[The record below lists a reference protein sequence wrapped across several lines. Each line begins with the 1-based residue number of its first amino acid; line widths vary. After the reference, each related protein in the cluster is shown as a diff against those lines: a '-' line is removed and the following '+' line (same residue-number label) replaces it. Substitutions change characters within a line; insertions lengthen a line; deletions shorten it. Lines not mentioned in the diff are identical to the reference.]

1 MKLRILNLNN
11 TLHKLS
17 FSYIFN
23 FKKDKAFSVST
34 ILSSLALILGISIL
48 ITVMSVMNG
57 FREQLVDSL
66 SGVNGDIT
74 IYNANKDKIKKIQEK
89 NPSISFVENFQS
101 RVITSNENGIEG
113 LLMKSLNKDDIYKI
127 PKINQNI
134 FEIEKNIDNWV
145 FIGVELARSLD
156 LKVGMPLQINIPGNS
171 MTILGPVLNSRNL
184 TIKGTFNTGVYDF
197 DKYFIFSNIE
207 QFKNNISNK
216 VIDVYFNNKDFDY
229 SDLDGLNYSTWEDQ
243 NQTLAQALSTE
254 KNVMFVILFFI
265 IVISSF
271 TIISNQ
277 IFFIKEKYKDIVL
290 LKALGIKQSK
300 ICFLFFLNSFFISF
314 FSIVIGT
321 CLGLLLST
329 NIDSVENFLS
339 YLLNFE
345 LWNNEIRYLASMPYS
360 IKFNDIVFIVS
371 ISLFSSLIASY
382 IPILRI
388 FRIKPNLILR

>member
-1 MKLRILNLNN
+1 MNN

-57 FREQLVDSL
+57 FREQLVESL

-74 IYNANKDKIKKIQEK
+74 IYDANKDKIKKIQEK
-89 NPSISFVENFQS
+89 NPSISFVENLQS

-113 LLMKSLNKDDIYKI
+113 LLMKSLNKEDIYKI

-145 FIGVELARSLD
+145 FIGVELARSLN
-156 LKVGMPLQINIPGNS
+156 LKVGMPIQINIPGNS
-171 MTILGPVLNSRNL
+171 MTILGPVLNSRQL
-184 TIKGTFNTGVYDF
+184 TIKGIFNTGVYDF
-197 DKYFIFSNIE
+197 DKYFIFSNID

-216 VIDVYFNNKDFDY
+216 VIDVYLNNKNFDY

-277 IFFIKEKYKDIVL
+277 IFFIKEKYKDIIL

-300 ICFLFFLNSFFISF
+300 ICFIFFLNSFFISF

-321 CLGLLLST
+321 RLGLLLST

-345 LWNNEIRYLASMPYS
+345 LWNNEIRYLTSMPYS
-360 IKFNDIVFIVS
+360 IKLNDIVFIVC
-371 ISLFSSLIASY
+371 ISLFSSLVASY

>member
-1 MKLRILNLNN
+1 MNN

-57 FREQLVDSL
+57 FREQLVESL

-74 IYNANKDKIKKIQEK
+74 IYDANKDKIKKIQEK

-113 LLMKSLNKDDIYKI
+113 LLMKSLNKEDIYKI

-145 FIGVELARSLD
+145 FIGVELARSLN
-156 LKVGMPLQINIPGNS
+156 LKVGMPIQINIPGNS
-171 MTILGPVLNSRNL
+171 MTILGPVLNSRQL
-184 TIKGTFNTGVYDF
+184 TIKGIFNTGVYDF
-197 DKYFIFSNIE
+197 DKYFIFSNID
-207 QFKNNISNK
+207 QFKNNINNT
-216 VIDVYFNNKDFDY
+216 VIDVYLNNKDFDY

-277 IFFIKEKYKDIVL
+277 IFFIKEKYKDIIL

-300 ICFLFFLNSFFISF
+300 ICLIFFLNSFFISF

-360 IKFNDIVFIVS
+360 IKLNDIVFIVS
-371 ISLFSSLIASY
+371 ISLSSSLIASY

>member
-1 MKLRILNLNN
+1 MNN

-57 FREQLVDSL
+57 FREQLVESL

-74 IYNANKDKIKKIQEK
+74 IYDANKDKIKKIQEK
-89 NPSISFVENFQS
+89 NPSISFVENIQS

-113 LLMKSLNKDDIYKI
+113 LLMKSLNKEDIYKI

-145 FIGVELARSLD
+145 FIGVELARSLN
-156 LKVGMPLQINIPGNS
+156 LKVGMPIQINIPGNS
-171 MTILGPVLNSRNL
+171 MTILGPVLNSRQL
-184 TIKGTFNTGVYDF
+184 TIKGIFNTGVYDF
-197 DKYFIFSNIE
+197 DKYFIFSNID
-207 QFKNNISNK
+207 QFKNNINNR
-216 VIDVYFNNKDFDY
+216 VIDVYLNKKGFDY

-290 LKALGIKQSK
+290 LKALGVKQSK
-300 ICFLFFLNSFFISF
+300 ICFLFFLNSFIISF
-314 FSIVIGT
+314 FSIVLGT

-329 NIDSVENFLS
+329 NIDAVENFLS

-360 IKFNDIVFIVS
+360 IKLNDIVFIVS

-388 FRIKPNLILR
+388 LRIKPNLILR

>member
-1 MKLRILNLNN
+1 LNN

-74 IYNANKDKIKKIQEK
+74 IYDANEDKIEQIKEK
-89 NPSISFVENFQS
+89 NPSISLVQNVQS
-101 RVITSNENGIEG
+101 RVIASNEKGIEG
-113 LLMKSLNKDDIYKI
+113 LLMKSLYKEDLYKI

-134 FEIEKNIDNWV
+134 FEIEREIDNWV
-145 FIGVELARSLD
+145 FIGIELARSLN
-156 LKVGMPLQINIPGNS
+156 LKVGMPFQINIPGKS
-171 MTILGPVLNSRNL
+171 MTILGPVLNSKEL
-184 TIKGTFNTGVYDF
+184 IIKGTFNTGVYDF

-207 QFKNNISNK
+207 QFNTNINSS
-216 VIDVYFNNKDFDY
+216 VIDIYLNSNDFDY
-229 SDLDGLNYSTWEDQ
+229 SDLDGVNYSTWEDQ

-265 IVISSF
+265 IIISSF

-277 IFFIKEKYKDIVL
+277 IFFIKEKYKDIIL
-290 LKALGIKQSK
+290 LKALGIRQSK

-314 FSIVIGT
+314 FSIILGT

-329 NIDSVENFLS
+329 NIDSVESFLS

-345 LWNNEIRYLASMPYS
+345 LWNNEIRYLTSMPYS
-360 IKFNDIVFIVS
+360 IRLNDIVFIVI

-388 FRIKPNLILR
+388 FKIKPNLILR

>member
-1 MKLRILNLNN
+1 MNN

-57 FREQLVDSL
+57 FREQLVESL

-74 IYNANKDKIKKIQEK
+74 IYDAKKDKIEQIKKK
-89 NPSISFVENFQS
+89 NPSISLVQNVQS
-101 RVITSNENGIEG
+101 RVITSNEKGIEG
-113 LLMKSLNKDDIYKI
+113 LLMKSLYKEDLYKI

-134 FEIEKNIDNWV
+134 FEIERETDNWV
-145 FIGVELARSLD
+145 FIGVELARSLN
-156 LKVGMPLQINIPGNS
+156 LKVGMPLQINIPGKS
-171 MTILGPVLNSRNL
+171 MTILGPVLNSKEL
-184 TIKGTFNTGVYDF
+184 IIKGIFNTGVYDF

-207 QFKNNISNK
+207 LFNKNINSS
-216 VIDVYFNNKDFDY
+216 VIDIYLNGKDFDY
-229 SDLDGLNYSTWEDQ
+229 TDLDGVNYSTWEDQ

-265 IVISSF
+265 IIISSF

-277 IFFIKEKYKDIVL
+277 IFFIKEKYKDIIL
-290 LKALGIKQSK
+290 LKALGIRQSK

-314 FSIVIGT
+314 FSIILGT

-329 NIDSVENFLS
+329 NIDSVESFLS

-345 LWNNEIRYLASMPYS
+345 LWNNEIRYLTSMPYS
-360 IKFNDIVFIVS
+360 IRLNDIVFIVS

-388 FRIKPNLILR
+388 FKIKPNLILR

>member
-1 MKLRILNLNN
+1 MNN

-57 FREQLVDSL
+57 FREQLVESL

-74 IYNANKDKIKKIQEK
+74 IYDANKDKIKKIQEK
-89 NPSISFVENFQS
+89 NPSISFVENLQS

-113 LLMKSLNKDDIYKI
+113 LLMKSLNKEDIYKI

-145 FIGVELARSLD
+145 FIGVELARSLN
-156 LKVGMPLQINIPGNS
+156 LKVGMPIQINIPGNS
-171 MTILGPVLNSRNL
+171 MTILGPVLNSRQL
-184 TIKGTFNTGVYDF
+184 TIKGIFNTGVYDF
-197 DKYFIFSNIE
+197 DKYFIFSNID

-216 VIDVYFNNKDFDY
+216 VIDVYLNNKNFDY
-229 SDLDGLNYSTWEDQ
+229 GDLDGLNYSTWEDQ

-277 IFFIKEKYKDIVL
+277 IFFIKEKYKDIIL

-300 ICFLFFLNSFFISF
+300 ICFIFFLNSFFISF

-345 LWNNEIRYLASMPYS
+345 LWNNEIRYLTSMPYS
-360 IKFNDIVFIVS
+360 IKLNDIVFIVS
-371 ISLFSSLIASY
+371 ISLFSSLVASY

>member
-1 MKLRILNLNN
+1 MNN

-57 FREQLVDSL
+57 FREQLVESL

-74 IYNANKDKIKKIQEK
+74 IYDANKDKIKKIQEK
-89 NPSISFVENFQS
+89 NPSISFVENIQS

-113 LLMKSLNKDDIYKI
+113 LLMKSLNKEDIYKI

-145 FIGVELARSLD
+145 FIGVELARSLN
-156 LKVGMPLQINIPGNS
+156 LKVGMPVQINIPGNS
-171 MTILGPVLNSRNL
+171 MTILGPVLNSRQL
-184 TIKGTFNTGVYDF
+184 TIKGIFNTGVYDF
-197 DKYFIFSNIE
+197 DKYFIFSNID
-207 QFKNNISNK
+207 QFKNNINNK
-216 VIDVYFNNKDFDY
+216 VIDVYLNNEDFDY

-277 IFFIKEKYKDIVL
+277 IFFIKEKYKDIIL

-300 ICFLFFLNSFFISF
+300 ICFIFFLNSFFISF

-345 LWNNEIRYLASMPYS
+345 LWNNEIRYLTSMPYS
-360 IKFNDIVFIVS
+360 IKLNDIVFIVS
-371 ISLFSSLIASY
+371 ISLFSSLVASY

>member
-1 MKLRILNLNN
+1 MNN

-57 FREQLVDSL
+57 FRDQLVDSL

-74 IYNANKDKIKKIQEK
+74 IYNADKDKIKKIQEK
-89 NPSISFVENFQS
+89 NPTISFVENIQA

-145 FIGVELARSLD
+145 FIGVELARSLN

-171 MTILGPVLNSRNL
+171 MTILGPVLNSRQL
-184 TIKGTFNTGVYDF
+184 IIKGIFNTGVYDF

-207 QFKNNISNK
+207 QFKNNTSNK
-216 VIDVYFNNKDFDY
+216 VIDVYFNKKDFDY

-254 KNVMFVILFFI
+254 KNVMFIILFFI

-321 CLGLLLST
+321 CLGLLLSI

-360 IKFNDIVFIVS
+360 IKLNDIVFIVS
-371 ISLFSSLIASY
+371 ISLSSSLIASY

>member
-1 MKLRILNLNN
+1 MNN

-17 FSYIFN
+17 FAYIFN

-74 IYNANKDKIKKIQEK
+74 IYDANEDKIEQIKEK
-89 NPSISFVENFQS
+89 NPSISLVQNVQS
-101 RVITSNENGIEG
+101 RVIASNEKGIEG
-113 LLMKSLNKDDIYKI
+113 LLMKSLYKEDLYKI

-134 FEIEKNIDNWV
+134 FEIEREIDNWV
-145 FIGVELARSLD
+145 FIGIELARSLN
-156 LKVGMPLQINIPGNS
+156 LKVGMPFQINIPGKS
-171 MTILGPVLNSRNL
+171 MTILGPVLNSKEL
-184 TIKGTFNTGVYDF
+184 IIKGTFNTGVYDF

-207 QFKNNISNK
+207 QFNTNINSS
-216 VIDVYFNNKDFDY
+216 VIDIYLNSNDFDY
-229 SDLDGLNYSTWEDQ
+229 SDLDGVNYSTWEDQ

-265 IVISSF
+265 IIISSF

-277 IFFIKEKYKDIVL
+277 IFFIKEKYKDIIL
-290 LKALGIKQSK
+290 LKALGIRQSK

-314 FSIVIGT
+314 FSIILGT

-329 NIDSVENFLS
+329 NIDSVESFLS

-345 LWNNEIRYLASMPYS
+345 LWNNEIRYLTSMPYS
-360 IKFNDIVFIVS
+360 IRVNDIVFIVS

-382 IPILRI
+382 VPILRI
-388 FRIKPNLILR
+388 FKIKPNLILR

>member
-1 MKLRILNLNN
+1 MNN

-57 FREQLVDSL
+57 FREQLVESL

-74 IYNANKDKIKKIQEK
+74 IYDANKDKIKKIQEK
-89 NPSISFVENFQS
+89 NPSISFVENIQS

-113 LLMKSLNKDDIYKI
+113 LLMKSLNKEDIYKI

-145 FIGVELARSLD
+145 FIGVELARSLN
-156 LKVGMPLQINIPGNS
+156 LKVGMPIQINIPGNS
-171 MTILGPVLNSRNL
+171 MTILGPVLNSRQL
-184 TIKGTFNTGVYDF
+184 TIKGIFNTGVYDF
-197 DKYFIFSNIE
+197 DKYFIFSNID

-216 VIDVYFNNKDFDY
+216 VIDVYLNNKNFDY

-314 FSIVIGT
+314 FSIFIGT
-321 CLGLLLST
+321 CLGLMLST

-345 LWNNEIRYLASMPYS
+345 LWNNEIRYLTSMPYS
-360 IKFNDIVFIVS
+360 IKLYDIVFIVS
-371 ISLFSSLIASY
+371 ISLSSSLIASY

>member
-1 MKLRILNLNN
+1 MNN

-17 FSYIFN
+17 FAYIFN
-23 FKKDKAFSVST
+23 FRKDKAFSVST

-57 FREQLVDSL
+57 FREQLVESL

-74 IYNANKDKIKKIQEK
+74 IYDANEDKIKQIKEK
-89 NPSISFVENFQS
+89 NPSISLVQNIQS
-101 RVITSNENGIEG
+101 RVITSNEKGIEG
-113 LLMKSLNKDDIYKI
+113 LLMKSLYKEDLYKI

-134 FEIEKNIDNWV
+134 FEIEREIDNWV
-145 FIGVELARSLD
+145 FIGIELARSLN
-156 LKVGMPLQINIPGNS
+156 LKVGMPFQINIPGKS
-171 MTILGPVLNSRNL
+171 MTILGPVLNSKDL
-184 TIKGTFNTGVYDF
+184 IIKGIFNTGVYDF

-207 QFKNNISNK
+207 QFNTNINSS
-216 VIDVYFNNKDFDY
+216 VIDIYLNSNDFDY
-229 SDLDGLNYSTWEDQ
+229 SDLDGVNYSTWEDQ

-265 IVISSF
+265 IIISSF

-277 IFFIKEKYKDIVL
+277 IFFIKEKYKDIIL
-290 LKALGIKQSK
+290 LKALGIRQSK
-300 ICFLFFLNSFFISF
+300 ICFIFFLNSFFISF
-314 FSIVIGT
+314 FSIILGT

-329 NIDSVENFLS
+329 NIDSVESFLS

-345 LWNNEIRYLASMPYS
+345 LWNNEIRYLTSMPYS
-360 IKFNDIVFIVS
+360 IRLNDIVFIVS

-388 FRIKPNLILR
+388 FKIKPNLILR

>member
-1 MKLRILNLNN
+1 MNN

-57 FREQLVDSL
+57 FREQLVESL

-74 IYNANKDKIKKIQEK
+74 IYDANKDKIKKIQEK
-89 NPSISFVENFQS
+89 NPSISFVENIQS

-113 LLMKSLNKDDIYKI
+113 LLMKSLNKEDIYKI
-127 PKINQNI
+127 PKINQNL

-145 FIGVELARSLD
+145 FIGVELARSLN
-156 LKVGMPLQINIPGNS
+156 LKVGMPIQINIPGNY
-171 MTILGPVLNSRNL
+171 MTILGPVLNSRQL
-184 TIKGTFNTGVYDF
+184 TIKGIFNTGVYDF
-197 DKYFIFSNIE
+197 DKYFIFSNID
-207 QFKNNISNK
+207 QFKNNISSR
-216 VIDVYFNNKDFDY
+216 VTDVYLNNKDFDY

-277 IFFIKEKYKDIVL
+277 IFFIKEKYKDIIL

-300 ICFLFFLNSFFISF
+300 ICFIFFLNSFFISF
-314 FSIVIGT
+314 FSIIIGT

-345 LWNNEIRYLASMPYS
+345 LWNNEIRYLTSMPYS
-360 IKFNDIVFIVS
+360 IKLNDIVFIVS
-371 ISLFSSLIASY
+371 ISLFSSLVASY

>member
-1 MKLRILNLNN
+1 MNN

-57 FREQLVDSL
+57 FREQLVESL

-74 IYNANKDKIKKIQEK
+74 IYDANKDKIKKIKEK
-89 NPSISFVENFQS
+89 NPSISFVENLQS

-113 LLMKSLNKDDIYKI
+113 LLMKSLNKEDIYKI

-145 FIGVELARSLD
+145 FIGVELARSLN
-156 LKVGMPLQINIPGNS
+156 LKVGMPIQINIPGNS
-171 MTILGPVLNSRNL
+171 MTILGPVLNSRQL
-184 TIKGTFNTGVYDF
+184 TIKGIFNTGVYDF
-197 DKYFIFSNIE
+197 DKYFIFSNID

-216 VIDVYFNNKDFDY
+216 VIDVYLNNKNFDY

-277 IFFIKEKYKDIVL
+277 IFFIKEKYKDIIL

-300 ICFLFFLNSFFISF
+300 ICFIFFLNSFFISF

-345 LWNNEIRYLASMPYS
+345 LWNNEIRYLTSMPYS
-360 IKFNDIVFIVS
+360 IKFNDIIFIVS
-371 ISLFSSLIASY
+371 VSLFSSLVASF

>member
-1 MKLRILNLNN
+1 LNN

-57 FREQLVDSL
+57 FREQLVESL

-74 IYNANKDKIKKIQEK
+74 IYDANKDKIKKIQEK
-89 NPSISFVENFQS
+89 NPSISFVENIQS

-113 LLMKSLNKDDIYKI
+113 LLMKSLNKEDIYKI

-145 FIGVELARSLD
+145 FIGVELARSLN
-156 LKVGMPLQINIPGNS
+156 LKVGMPIQINIPGNS
-171 MTILGPVLNSRNL
+171 MTILGPVLNSRQL
-184 TIKGTFNTGVYDF
+184 TIKGIFNTGVYDF
-197 DKYFIFSNIE
+197 DKYFIFSNID

-216 VIDVYFNNKDFDY
+216 VIDVYLNNKNFDY

-277 IFFIKEKYKDIVL
+277 IFFIKEKYKDIIL

-300 ICFLFFLNSFFISF
+300 ICFIFFLNSFFISF

-345 LWNNEIRYLASMPYS
+345 LWNNEIRYLTSMPYS
-360 IKFNDIVFIVS
+360 IKLNDIVFIVS
-371 ISLFSSLIASY
+371 ISLFSSLVASY

>member
-1 MKLRILNLNN
+1 MNN

-17 FSYIFN
+17 FAYIFN
-23 FKKDKAFSVST
+23 FRKDKAFSVST

-74 IYNANKDKIKKIQEK
+74 IYDANEDKIEQIKEK
-89 NPSISFVENFQS
+89 NPSISLVQNVQS
-101 RVITSNENGIEG
+101 RVIASNEKGIEG
-113 LLMKSLNKDDIYKI
+113 LLMKSLYKEDLYKI

-134 FEIEKNIDNWV
+134 FEIEREIDNWV
-145 FIGVELARSLD
+145 FIGIELARSLN
-156 LKVGMPLQINIPGNS
+156 LKVGMPFQINIPGKS
-171 MTILGPVLNSRNL
+171 MTILGPVLNSKEL
-184 TIKGTFNTGVYDF
+184 IIKGTFNTGVYDF
-197 DKYFIFSNIE
+197 DKYYIFSNIE
-207 QFKNNISNK
+207 QFNTNINSS
-216 VIDVYFNNKDFDY
+216 VIDIYLNSNDFDY
-229 SDLDGLNYSTWEDQ
+229 SDLDGVNYSTWEDQ

-265 IVISSF
+265 IIISSF

-277 IFFIKEKYKDIVL
+277 IFFIKEKYKDIIL
-290 LKALGIKQSK
+290 LKALGIRQSK

-314 FSIVIGT
+314 FSIILGT

-329 NIDSVENFLS
+329 NIDSVESFLS

-345 LWNNEIRYLASMPYS
+345 LWNNEIRYLTSMPYS
-360 IKFNDIVFIVS
+360 IRVNDIVFIVS

-382 IPILRI
+382 VPILRI
-388 FRIKPNLILR
+388 FKIKPNLILR

>member
-1 MKLRILNLNN
+1 MNN

-57 FREQLVDSL
+57 FREQLVESL

-74 IYNANKDKIKKIQEK
+74 IYDANKDKIKKIQEK
-89 NPSISFVENFQS
+89 NPSISFVENIQS

-113 LLMKSLNKDDIYKI
+113 LLMKSLNKEDIYKI

-145 FIGVELARSLD
+145 FIGVELARSLN
-156 LKVGMPLQINIPGNS
+156 LKVGMPIQINIPGNS
-171 MTILGPVLNSRNL
+171 MTILGPVLNSRQL
-184 TIKGTFNTGVYDF
+184 TIKGIFNTGVYDF
-197 DKYFIFSNIE
+197 DKYFIFSNID
-207 QFKNNISNK
+207 QFKNNTSNK
-216 VIDVYFNNKDFDY
+216 VIDVYLNNKKFDY
-229 SDLDGLNYSTWEDQ
+229 RDLDGLNYSTWEDQ

-277 IFFIKEKYKDIVL
+277 IFFIKEKYKDIIL

-300 ICFLFFLNSFFISF
+300 ICFIFFLNSFFISF

-345 LWNNEIRYLASMPYS
+345 LWNNEIRFLTSMPYS
-360 IKFNDIVFIVS
+360 VKLNDIVFIVS
-371 ISLFSSLIASY
+371 ISLFSSLVASY

>member
-1 MKLRILNLNN
+1 MNN

-57 FREQLVDSL
+57 FREQLVESL

-74 IYNANKDKIKKIQEK
+74 IYDANKDKIKKIHEK
-89 NPSISFVENFQS
+89 NPSISFVENLQS
-101 RVITSNENGIEG
+101 RVITTNENGIEG
-113 LLMKSLNKDDIYKI
+113 LLMKSLNKEDIYKI

-145 FIGVELARSLD
+145 FIGVELARSLN
-156 LKVGMPLQINIPGNS
+156 LKVGMPIQINIPGNS
-171 MTILGPVLNSRNL
+171 MTILGPVLNSRQL
-184 TIKGTFNTGVYDF
+184 TIKGIFNTGVYDF
-197 DKYFIFSNIE
+197 DKYFIFSNID

-216 VIDVYFNNKDFDY
+216 VIDVYLNNKNFDY

-277 IFFIKEKYKDIVL
+277 IFFIKEKYKDIIL

-300 ICFLFFLNSFFISF
+300 ICFIFFLNSFFISF

-345 LWNNEIRYLASMPYS
+345 LWNNEIRYLTSMPYS
-360 IKFNDIVFIVS
+360 IKLNDIVFIVS
-371 ISLFSSLIASY
+371 ISLFSSLVASY

>member
-1 MKLRILNLNN
+1 MNN

-57 FREQLVDSL
+57 FREQLVESL

-74 IYNANKDKIKKIQEK
+74 IYDANKDKIKKIQEK
-89 NPSISFVENFQS
+89 NPSISFVENLQS

-113 LLMKSLNKDDIYKI
+113 LLMKSLNKEDIYKI
-127 PKINQNI
+127 PKINQDI

-145 FIGVELARSLD
+145 FIGVELARSLN
-156 LKVGMPLQINIPGNS
+156 LKVGMPIQINIPGNS
-171 MTILGPVLNSRNL
+171 MTILGPVLNSRQL
-184 TIKGTFNTGVYDF
+184 TIKGIFNTGVYDF
-197 DKYFIFSNIE
+197 DKYFIFSNID

-216 VIDVYFNNKDFDY
+216 AIDVYLNNKNFDY

-277 IFFIKEKYKDIVL
+277 IFFIKEKYKDIIL

-300 ICFLFFLNSFFISF
+300 ICFIFFLNSFFISF

-345 LWNNEIRYLASMPYS
+345 LWNNEIRYLTSMPYS
-360 IKFNDIVFIVS
+360 IKLNDIVFIVS
-371 ISLFSSLIASY
+371 ISLFSSLVASY

>member
-1 MKLRILNLNN
+1 MNN

-17 FSYIFN
+17 FAYIFN

-74 IYNANKDKIKKIQEK
+74 IYDANEDKIEQIKEK
-89 NPSISFVENFQS
+89 NPSISLVQNVQS
-101 RVITSNENGIEG
+101 RVIASNEKGIEG
-113 LLMKSLNKDDIYKI
+113 LLMKSLYKEDLYKI

-134 FEIEKNIDNWV
+134 FEIEREIDNWV
-145 FIGVELARSLD
+145 FIGIELARSLN
-156 LKVGMPLQINIPGNS
+156 LKVGMPFQINIPGKS
-171 MTILGPVLNSRNL
+171 MTILGPVLNSKEL
-184 TIKGTFNTGVYDF
+184 IIKGIFNTGVYDF

-207 QFKNNISNK
+207 QFNTNINSS
-216 VIDVYFNNKDFDY
+216 VIDIYLNSNDFDY
-229 SDLDGLNYSTWEDQ
+229 SDLDGVNYSTWEDQ

-265 IVISSF
+265 IIISSF

-277 IFFIKEKYKDIVL
+277 IFFIKEKYKDIIL
-290 LKALGIKQSK
+290 LKALGIRQSK

-314 FSIVIGT
+314 FSIILGT

-329 NIDSVENFLS
+329 NIDSVESFLS

-345 LWNNEIRYLASMPYS
+345 LWNNEIRYLTSMPYS
-360 IKFNDIVFIVS
+360 IRVNDIVFIVS

-382 IPILRI
+382 VPILRI
-388 FRIKPNLILR
+388 LKIKPNLILR